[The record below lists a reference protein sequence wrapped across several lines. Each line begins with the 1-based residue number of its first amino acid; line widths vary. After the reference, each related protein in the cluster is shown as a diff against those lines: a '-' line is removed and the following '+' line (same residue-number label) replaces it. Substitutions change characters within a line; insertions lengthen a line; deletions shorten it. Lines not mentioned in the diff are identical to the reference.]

1 MFTIDNYEFRN
12 LQEQVQKNKDDIA
25 RHYEATR
32 VLEDFGIRVIG
43 RLDTRAELDNV
54 ATDTLDYGDAY
65 AIGSQ
70 PPYTFYIWTRANEDS
85 DVDYWF
91 DMGQLAIEGPQG
103 PQGAYVTQIAIDPNT
118 FYPTF
123 TFSNGNSI
131 TVPQSLRGPRGAT
144 GRTGQRGPQGVQGRT
159 GATGAQGPRGLP
171 GPQGPAGTF
180 NIKGTLS
187 SADLLP
193 DPTTMQP
200 GDAYLVSAGAAI
212 YDLYIIT
219 SPNSDDTST
228 YAWQNTGLLGAGTT
242 ITVNGSAVSE
252 WNADTKLDKVTSTAS
267 TARVYAVTANGTN
280 IVAPITADLVNS
292 SAVIRDMQGRFHV
305 SNPSLETHVANKQY
319 VDDAIT
325 EAVSNIVISGGGSG
339 SGSTTIDVTL
349 DATAN
354 SEKEFLYLA
363 ENASIA
369 ALDNC
374 ARYHKPAILTI
385 VYNTYFAGT
394 IQDYSQ
400 ATSMVINL
408 PPHDYS
414 AVYANYSQNDFA
426 AIDPTGQI
434 MTMEYYA
441 DSKGYELSWR
451 DATSTNWWYQA
462 IAGLETQD
470 TKVYLTY

>member
-25 RHYEATR
+25 RHYEFTR
-32 VLEDFGIRVIG
+32 VLQDFGIRVIG
-43 RLDTRAELDNV
+43 RLDTKEELDAV
-54 ATDTLDYGDAY
+54 PTDTLDYGDAY
-65 AIGSQ
+65 AIGTQ

-193 DPTTMQP
+193 DATTMKP

-219 SPNSDDTST
+219 APNSDDTST

-242 ITVNGSAVSE
+242 ITVNGGAVSE
-252 WNADTKLDKVTSTAS
+252 WDADTKLDKVTSTAS
-267 TARVYAVTANGTN
+267 TARLYAITANGTN
-280 IVAPITADLVNS
+280 IVTPVAADLVNS
-292 SAVIRDMQGRFHV
+292 SVVLRDIQGRFHV
-305 SNPSLETHVANKQY
+305 SYPFYATQAANKQY
-319 VDDAIT
+319 VDDAI
-325 EAVSNIVISGGGSG
+325 AAIPAIPSGGGS
-339 SGSTTIDVTL
+339 STTIDVTL

-363 ENASIA
+363 EAESIA

-385 VYNTYFAGT
+385 VYQTHFAGT

-434 MTMEYYA
+434 MAMEYYA
-441 DSKGYELSWR
+441 DDKGYELSWR

-462 IAGLETQD
+462 IAGLETHD